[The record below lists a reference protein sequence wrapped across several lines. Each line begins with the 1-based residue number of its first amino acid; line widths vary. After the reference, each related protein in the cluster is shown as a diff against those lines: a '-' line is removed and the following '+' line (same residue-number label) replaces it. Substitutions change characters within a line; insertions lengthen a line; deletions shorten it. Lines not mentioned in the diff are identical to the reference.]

1 MPVMKRTW
9 GPEFSRECVSYYF
22 QQSLRQ
28 TRHAP
33 ERAEIGTPDHFRL
46 ERPGNHAPAGGR
58 RTVKGGGRARAARRR
73 AAAAL
78 IVFTGAGILI
88 FTVIPFSVVFLRT
101 GRTGT
106 ALGAIAASSLLPAFA
121 RHVFPLIFRT
131 YGFRI
136 TFIRLIGG

>member
-1 MPVMKRTW
+1 MERTW
-9 GPEFSRECVSYYF
+9 GPELSRECVPYHF

-46 ERPGNHAPAGGR
+46 ERPGDHAPAGGR
-58 RTVKGGGRARAARRR
+58 RTIKGGGRARAARRR
-73 AAAAL
+73 AAAAAL
-78 IVFTGAGILI
+78 IVFTGAGSLI
-88 FTVIPFSVVFLRT
+88 FTVIPISVVLLRT

-106 ALGAIAASSLLPAFA
+106 ALGAIAASSLLPTFT